1 MRLDTALEMIP
12 GLVIGLTLHE
22 CAHALTASWLGDRYA
37 ASQGRISLNPFRHL
51 SFWGTLAL
59 FVLGFG
65 WGKPVPINLYN
76 FRHPKR
82 DFLLT
87 SLAGPASNL
96 LLCAISLGLMYLPIP
111 RWLFTQLFF
120 MCGINGLLAL
130 VNLIPIPPLDGSR
143 IWPCVIPGMKPV
155 ISGKWSVIWL
165 ILLVYVIS
173 THKLDAVINPII
185 YHTRHLLPIPSY
197 IGQERPDKFPPELQI
212 PANSMA
218 WYRAWPKESA
228 DPNLFEIH
236 SFILEPFP
244 PERWM
249 AFVRDPLQQQGWK
262 SCTSENI
269 DQNLAIESKWV
280 QITEPDGRTAF
291 NWTEAWFHPQRGL
304 VMIYIHQSVS
314 HPNNPHKLNAG
325 NVRIEMYTPEYGD
338 YRELLQNWHKKTSD
352 PPQEKIGS

>member
-1 MRLDTALEMIP
+1 MRLDTALEMMP

-96 LLCAISLGLMYLPIP
+96 LLCAISLGLMHLPIP
-111 RWLFTQLFF
+111 RWLSFQLLYL
-120 MCGINGLLAL
+120 CIINGMLAL
-130 VNLIPIPPLDGSR
+130 INLVPIPPLDGSR

-165 ILLVYVIS
+165 IILVYVFS
-173 THKLDAVINPII
+173 THKLDAVISPVI
-185 YHTRHLLPIPSY
+185 YSVRHLLPIPPDLE
-197 IGQERPDKFPPELQI
+197 QERPDNFPVELQVPENTI
-212 PANSMA
+212 AR
-218 WYRAWPKESA
+218 YRSWPEDAA
-228 DPNLFEIH
+228 DPNYFEIS

-244 PERWM
+244 PERLM
-249 AFVRDPLQQQGWK
+249 ASVRDPLQQQGWK
-262 SCTSENI
+262 SCTSK
-269 DQNLAIESKWV
+269 DLDPNLAIEPEWIRKTNS
-280 QITEPDGRTAF
+280 DGRMIF
-291 NWTEAWFHPQRGL
+291 VRTEGWFHPDRGL
-304 VMIYIHQSVS
+304 VIIYIRQTVS
-314 HPNNPHKLNAG
+314 NPENRHNLCAG
-325 NVRIEMYTPEYGD
+325 TVRMEMFTPGYGD
-338 YRELLQNWHKKTSD
+338 YRDLLEIWHRQKTD
-352 PPQEKIGS
+352 PPQ